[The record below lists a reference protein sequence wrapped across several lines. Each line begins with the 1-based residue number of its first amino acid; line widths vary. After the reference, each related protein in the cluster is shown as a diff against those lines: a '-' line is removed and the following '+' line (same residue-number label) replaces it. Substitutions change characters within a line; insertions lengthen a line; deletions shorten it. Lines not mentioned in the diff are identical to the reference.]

1 MVLSGALVGAA
12 GAGLSIFRI
21 PAGVYVTLA
30 GVAWM
35 LLWTAFLASLA
46 LRGPRR

>member
-1 MVLSGALVGAA
+1 MALSGALVGAT
-12 GAGLSIFRI
+12 GAGLTMFRI

-30 GVAWM
+30 GVLWM
-35 LLWTAFLASLA
+35 LLWTVFLASVA